1 MTSPQ
6 PPAGELRV
14 VIAAGGTGGHIYPAI
29 AIAQALIARN
39 PNARILFIGTRER
52 MEARVVP
59 AAGFDLATIAVRGLR
74 GRQPLLRRARSVW
87 SLLSGRSLRHS
98 LRLLRMHRPNVVI
111 GTGGYVSGPVILAA
125 RLLGVPRVTVVLDQ
139 SPGFTSRVT
148 TRMSQALC
156 VVSQQA
162 AEHCRKL
169 IGDRARIEVTGNPI
183 RREIIETTR
192 EQALAALGLAPDR
205 LTIVGTG
212 GSLGSRALNTA
223 FAGAVER
230 LAADEAIARR
240 IQILHLTGSSE
251 PIRADEAA
259 LSSAGIPYQA
269 REYLDE
275 MHLAF
280 AAADIVI
287 TRGGA
292 MSLAEVTARGIPAI
306 VIPWSEASGNE
317 QEHNARPLAEV
328 GAAII
333 IHDADLNAGV
343 LARML
348 REVIED
354 DERRE
359 AMARR
364 SKALGR
370 PDAAER
376 VAAVIEEVAS
386 AGA

>member
-1 MTSPQ
+1 VRPPQ
-6 PPAGELRV
+6 PVPEELRV

-29 AIAQALIARN
+29 AIAQSLVARN
-39 PNARILFIGTRER
+39 PTARILFVGTRER

-74 GRQPLLRRARSVW
+74 GKQPLVRRVRSVW

-98 LRLLRMHRPNVVI
+98 MRILRMHRPDVVI

-125 RLLGVPRVTVVLDQ
+125 RLLGIPRVTVVLDQ

-148 TRMSQALC
+148 ARMSQALC

-169 IGDRARIEVTGNPI
+169 VGGQARIEITGNPI
-183 RREIIETTR
+183 RREIIEATR
-192 EQALAALGLAPDR
+192 DQALAALGLTPGR
-205 LTIVGTG
+205 LTIVTTG
-212 GSLGSRALNTA
+212 GSLGSRALNAA

-230 LAADEAIARR
+230 LAADEVIARR
-240 IQILHLTGSSE
+240 IQILHLTGSAQ
-251 PIRADEAA
+251 PVRADEAA
-259 LSSAGIPYQA
+259 LTSAGVPYQA

-280 AAADIVI
+280 AAADIII

-292 MSLAEVTARGIPAI
+292 MSLAEITARGIPAI
-306 VIPWSEASGNE
+306 VIPWAEASDNE
-317 QEHNARPLAEV
+317 QEQNARPMAEV

-333 IHDADLNAGV
+333 IRDADLNAAL

-354 DERRE
+354 DERRD

-376 VAAVIEEVAS
+376 VAVVIEEVAG